1 MLLPTATY
9 RAADF
14 IAAADRLGVDVVVGS
29 EHRQALA
36 RSMGDRALVVPLQ
49 DVDAAVRAI
58 VELHARSPLDA
69 VIAVDDQ
76 GLMIASMAAMKLGLR
91 HNRPDAVRAARDKTI
106 MRECLARASLRQPD
120 YRVVPLDGD
129 VVAAARQIG
138 YPCVVKPVSLSA
150 SQGVIR
156 VNDDGEAAV
165 AVARIQAILENR
177 RENVLVE
184 RFVPGAEAAVE
195 GLLSQ

>member
-1 MLLPTATY
+1 LLLPTATY

-106 MRECLARASLRQPD
+106 MRERLARASLRQPD